1 MSNRLRTAASPY
13 LVQHAENPV
22 DWYPWGEEALARAR
36 AEDKPIFLSLGY
48 AACHWCHV
56 MAHES
61 FEDAQTAAQ
70 MNADFVCIKVDREE
84 RPDLDA
90 IYMDA
95 VVGLTGS
102 GGWPL
107 SVFLTPN
114 GEPFFGGTY
123 WPPVPRHGLP
133 AFHDVLQRV
142 AEAWRDRREAVLQ
155 AGGEYAHA
163 LRSQP
168 ADADAAPREDDL
180 AARAAERLFR
190 AYDWQHGGWGGA
202 PKFPQPLAI
211 DFLLARAQAHHDRL
225 GRDQAIHALT
235 SMADGGIHD
244 QVGGGFHRYA
254 VDEHWTVPHFEKML
268 YDNAL
273 LARAYLHAWQLTGQ
287 PRFRLVLD
295 STLGFLLREMRHPA
309 GGFFASLDADS
320 DGAEGT
326 FYIWE
331 AGDARQALADFEAAE
346 FALAALSLT
355 PDGNFDGR
363 TVLHRTADLDSL
375 AGAHGIPTAEIEG
388 VLAAAGA
395 GLLEARARRTR
406 PSCDDKIVAEWNG
419 LTLMAMAEAGRAT
432 GNHLYRQASRE
443 LAEFLAST
451 LIDGDRII
459 RTWRDGH
466 SGPAG
471 VLADFAALALGF
483 LAQYQSDFDVRW
495 YDEAERLGDSIV
507 RRFGDAS
514 GGLYDTASDHEAL
527 IVRPR
532 SLQDNPTPSGSSLAC
547 MLFLKLDGLTGEAR
561 WREAAEA
568 LLAQTSVLAAE
579 HPTGFA
585 HWLSAADL
593 AAQPLRQLA
602 LVGPAGD
609 PRLELLAQAAWER
622 FEPHMVLAAGLGDR
636 PALLRGRS
644 MIDGAPA
651 AYLCADFS
659 CRMPA
664 TDPARLV
671 GQMTEGTK
679 GASAPRLEA

>member
-1 MSNRLRTAASPY
+1 
-13 LVQHAENPV
+13 
-22 DWYPWGEEALARAR
+22 
-36 AEDKPIFLSLGY
+36 
-48 AACHWCHV
+48 
-56 MAHES
+56 
-61 FEDAQTAAQ
+61 
-70 MNADFVCIKVDREE
+70 
-84 RPDLDA
+84 
-90 IYMDA
+90 
-95 VVGLTGS
+95 
-102 GGWPL
+102 
-107 SVFLTPN
+107 
-114 GEPFFGGTY
+114 
-123 WPPVPRHGLP
+123 
-133 AFHDVLQRV
+133 
-142 AEAWRDRREAVLQ
+142 
-155 AGGEYAHA
+155 
-163 LRSQP
+163 
-168 ADADAAPREDDL
+168 
-180 AARAAERLFR
+180 
-190 AYDWQHGGWGGA
+190 
-202 PKFPQPLAI
+202 
-211 DFLLARAQAHHDRL
+211 
-225 GRDQAIHALT
+225 
-235 SMADGGIHD
+235 MADGGIHD

-320 DGAEGT
+320 DGAEGA

-355 PDGNFDGR
+355 PDGNFEGR

-388 VLAAAGA
+388 VLAAAG
-395 GLLEARARRTR
+395 GRLLEARARRTR

-443 LAEFLAST
+443 LAGFLAST

-483 LAQYQSDFDVRW
+483 LAQYESDFDVRW
-495 YDEAERLGDSIV
+495 YDEAERLGDSIL
-507 RRFGDAS
+507 RRFGDAR

-532 SLQDNPTPSGSSLAC
+532 SVQDNPTPSGSSLAC
-547 MLFLKLDGLTGEAR
+547 MLFLQLDGLTGEAR
-561 WREAAEA
+561 WREAADH

-585 HWLSAADL
+585 HWLSAGEL
-593 AAQPLRQLA
+593 ARQPLRQLA

-644 MIDGAPA
+644 MIHGVPA

-659 CRMPA
+659 CRIPA
-664 TDPARLV
+664 TDPAMLV
-671 GQMTEGTK
+671 RQLTEGTT
-679 GASAPRLEA
+679 GPSAPRAGA